1 MEASHDS
8 RSAKK
13 RHKALGE
20 RLVTSM
26 CTVGNPMKVTGDSEM
41 TRNLL
46 TGEKCF
52 MMDADYAHCS

>member
-1 MEASHDS
+1 MTPEVRRNATKPRVKGWYIDVHG
-8 RSAKK
+8 RQPHEGHR
-13 RHKALGE
+13 RH
-20 RLVTSM
+20 
-26 CTVGNPMKVTGDSEM
+26 SEM